1 VRARGFVTRVCLR
14 KAQGAAFV
22 DHRHTFAEWA
32 AVKASGVA
40 PLGQL
45 PILEVEGGVYTQSI
59 PQSAYAAK
67 LAGLYPSTPLDALK
81 ADEIV
86 AVIDECWNKLGGTP
100 KDAAARVAYA
110 EEVAPKYLALLAK
123 RLGAGPFFGGA
134 AEPQWAD
141 LWLFAYMRI
150 ATAGFFDHVP
160 QDFVA
165 RHAPALA
172 AHFEAVKASALY
184 KSFGTPE

>member
-1 VRARGFVTRVCLR
+1 MTGRAGRAPSRRSTPHPRTQDARL
-14 KAQGAAFV
+14 
-22 DHRHTFAEWA
+22 TFAEWA

-45 PILEVEGGVYTQSI
+45 PILEVEGVVYTQSVA
-59 PQSAYAAK
+59 QSAYAAK
-67 LAGLYPSTPLDALK
+67 LAGLYPTAPLAALQ
-81 ADEIV
+81 ADEVVQIV
-86 AVIDECWNKLGGTP
+86 DEVWNKLGGTP

-110 EEVAPKYLALLAK
+110 EEVAPKFLALLAA

-160 QDFVA
+160 KDFIA
-165 RHAPALA
+165 RHAPALV
-172 AHFEAVKASALY
+172 AHADRVKASALY
-184 KSFGTPE
+184 ASFGTPE